1 MNVVC
6 GETSFK
12 IATILWTCISASQF
26 FNFVC
31 LCFWFTEFFFKTW
44 CLCTEITFMFELF
57 QPSDKSDV
65 FLRSLYDSGQLCSI
79 HPWLLGSV
87 TLSLFYD
94 GDTSVRMM
102 LDRSNVGF
110 SYEVLI
116 QVVIVGTRK
125 GFLWLTQVTFV
136 SGDIW
141 CFKWPASCKLV
152 TKLWLLAFSLRLT
165 FNRVLW
171 SFASFVLFYPTFD
184 DFDVLSKFIVV
195 LERLEWRVVFVFS
208 LIKFWSEFRI
218 CLKVFWAWRT

>member
-1 MNVVC
+1 M
-6 GETSFK
+6 
-12 IATILWTCISASQF
+12 L
-26 FNFVC
+26 
-31 LCFWFTEFFFKTW
+31 
-44 CLCTEITFMFELF
+44 ELF
-57 QPSDKSDV
+57 QSSYKSDI
-65 FLRSLYDSGQLCSI
+65 FLRSLHDSGQLCSI

-94 GDTSVRMM
+94 SDTSVRMM

-110 SYEVLI
+110 SNKVLI
-116 QVVIVGTRK
+116 QVVNCRNKERLFMTDTSNFCKWRHLV
-125 GFLWLTQVTFV
+125 FQ
-136 SGDIW
+136 
-141 CFKWPASCKLV
+141 WPASCKLV

-208 LIKFWSEFRI
+208 LIKFWSEFKI